1 VGVQEEEFLVSD
13 QFDLV
18 VIGGGPGGYVAALRA
33 AQLGMTVAVVEKRES
48 LGGTCLNEGC
58 IPSKALLDSSEYF
71 ALARD
76 SFARHGIAIDPP
88 RLDLAQMMKRKDE
101 VVLRLTRGIAS
112 LFKKHG
118 ITLLTGTGRLAPSAS
133 GTPQVVTV
141 TATGEQTLKGKR
153 VLLATGSTAVAIP
166 GLPFD
171 GELIGHATHALAYT
185 RVPEHLVVVG
195 GGYIGLELGSVWL
208 RLGARVTVVE
218 MLDSLLPNT
227 DQEVAK
233 TLLKSLEKQGMILL
247 AGTRVTGIER
257 TAQGAALNLA
267 GRHAETLACDRVLVA
282 AGRRP
287 CCEGL
292 GLDESGIRVDET
304 GRITVDENYQTS
316 HPGVFAIGDLIHGP
330 MLAHKA
336 MDEGVVCVERLHGEL
351 PQDDYALIPG
361 VVYTQPEV
369 ASIGRSEEQLKA
381 DGTPYATGKFPFMA
395 SGRAKALD
403 ETEGFVKVLATPE
416 SGRLLGVH
424 IIGPRASELVAEA
437 VAVMA
442 FGGSVTDVALI
453 MHAHP
458 TLSEAFREA
467 ALGAAGRA
475 VHL

>member
-1 VGVQEEEFLVSD
+1 MTEP
-13 QFDLV
+13 FDLV

-33 AQLGMTVAVVEKRES
+33 AQLGMKVAVVEKRAA

-76 SFARHGIAIDPP
+76 SFARHGILVDPP
-88 RLDLAQMMKRKDE
+88 RLDLRQMMQRKDE

-118 ITLLTGTGRLAPSAS
+118 IQLLTGSGRLLVTAGGP
-133 GTPQVVTV
+133 PQVAVT
-141 TATGEQTLKGKR
+141 TAAGEQTLTGRR
-153 VLLATGSTAVAIP
+153 VLLATGSEAVSIP
-166 GLPFD
+166 GLPF
-171 GELIGHATHALAYT
+171 GERIGTAREALAYD
-185 RVPEHLVVVG
+185 RVPEHLAVIG

-227 DQEVAK
+227 DQEIAK
-233 TLLKSLEKQGMILL
+233 TLVKSLEKQGMTILP
-247 AGTRVTGIER
+247 GTRVAGAEASETGI
-257 TAQGAALNLA
+257 ALALA
-267 GRHAETLACDRVLVA
+267 GKHAQTLTCDRVLVA

-287 CCEGL
+287 CVDGL
-292 GLDESGIRVDET
+292 GLEAAGIQLEE
-304 GRITVDENYQTS
+304 GRIKVDVAFRTTCPDIYA
-316 HPGVFAIGDLIHGP
+316 VGDLIHGP

-336 MDEGVVCVERLHGEL
+336 MDEAVACVERLHGEQ
-351 PQDDYALIPG
+351 PEVDYALIPG
-361 VVYTQPEV
+361 VVYTMPEA
-369 ASIGRSEEQLKA
+369 ASVGRTEEQLKA
-381 DGTPYATGKFPFMA
+381 DGIPYTSGRFPFMA

-403 ETEGFVKVLATPE
+403 ETEGFVKVLAAPE

-424 IIGPRASELVAEA
+424 ILGPRASELIAEA

-442 FGGSVTDVALI
+442 FAGSTADVAAI

-458 TLSEAFREA
+458 TLAEAFKEA
-467 ALGAAGRA
+467 TLGAAGQA
-475 VHL
+475 VHV